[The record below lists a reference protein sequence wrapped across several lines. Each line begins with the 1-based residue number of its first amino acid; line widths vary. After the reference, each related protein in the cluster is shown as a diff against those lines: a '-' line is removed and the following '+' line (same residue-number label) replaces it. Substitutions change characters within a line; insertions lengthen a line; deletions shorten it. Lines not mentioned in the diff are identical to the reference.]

1 MNENSKSKFYL
12 TTSIAYVN
20 APPHL
25 GFAQE
30 LLAADVLARY
40 YRKIGRDIWFLTGT
54 DEHGLKIVKAAQ
66 EAGESEQEFADE
78 ISAKFRNLSG
88 LLNISNDDFIRTT
101 EPRHIKIAQELWQKC
116 QKDIYKKKYQ
126 AFYCIGCESS
136 LTKSDLVDGKCPI
149 HQTEPELIEEENY
162 FFKLSDYTEKIK
174 EYLLDN
180 PDFIKPQ
187 SRYNEILALVESG
200 LEDISIS
207 RPKEKLNWGIPVP
220 DNETQVMYVWFDALN
235 NYLSAAKYW
244 PADLHIIGKDILRFH
259 TALWPAMLLSA
270 GYELPKQIY
279 VHGFISVDGHKM
291 SKSLGN
297 VISPQ
302 ELVDKFGVDGTRYL
316 LLKLLNFSEDS
327 DFSWDKALACYNADL
342 ANDLGNLVMRVVSLL
357 LKCKNQNAKI
367 KMTNQ
372 NSNRIEKIENLQFQ
386 EYLIEIWKEISAMN
400 QEIDHKKLWEMVKN
414 SPEQA
419 KTELS
424 NLINRIYAIADQIEP
439 FMPQTSQ
446 NIKEQ
451 LENLNPKPLFPRIEK

>member
-1 MNENSKSKFYL
+1 MNENSKSSFYL
-12 TTSIAYVN
+12 TTSIPYVN
-20 APPHL
+20 APPHI

-40 YRKIGRDIWFLTGT
+40 YRKLGKDVWFLTGT

-66 EAGESEQEFADE
+66 EADKTEQEFADE
-78 ISAKFRNLSG
+78 ISAKFRNLSE

-101 EPRHIKIAQELWQKC
+101 EPRHLKIPQELWQKA

-126 AFYCIGCESS
+126 ALYCVGCESF
-136 LTKSDLVDGKCPI
+136 LTKSDLVNGKCPI
-149 HQTEPELIEEENY
+149 HKSEPELIDEENY
-162 FFKLSDYTEKIK
+162 FFKLSNYTEKIK
-174 EYLLDN
+174 QLLLNN
-180 PDFIKPQ
+180 PDFIKPR
-187 SRYNEILALVESG
+187 SRYNEILSFVESG

-207 RPKEKLNWGIPVP
+207 RPKEKLSWGISVP
-220 DNETQVMYVWFDALN
+220 GDENQIMYVWFDALS
-235 NYLSAAKYW
+235 NYLSAKKYW

-259 TALWPAMLLSA
+259 AALWPAMLLSV

-297 VISPQ
+297 VIAPQ
-302 ELVDKFGVDGTRYL
+302 ELVEKFGVDATRYL

-327 DFSWDKALACYNADL
+327 DFSWDKAVACYNADL
-342 ANDLGNLVMRVVSLL
+342 ANDLGNLVMRVITLA

-367 KMTNQ
+367 KMINQ

-400 QEIDHKKLWEMVKN
+400 QEVDHKKLWKLVKDD
-414 SPEQA
+414 PEKA
-419 KTELS
+419 KAELS
-424 NLINRIYAIADQIEP
+424 NLFDRIYTVAEQIEP
-439 FMPQTSQ
+439 FMPESSQ
-446 NIKEQ
+446 KIKDQ
-451 LENLNPKPLFPRIEK
+451 LNSLTPEPLFPKVEK